1 MGRLHFGHFPFTE
14 RSGSTKQ
21 EGHLALA
28 NRPGEK
34 EYCLNL
40 KIHLNRAQR
49 LTAAIMIR
57 AFKNKWDR
65 AKSVSLDFFSF
76 SMNAPAGSKA
86 WAGRRPDVGIE
97 MCCPTVHANE
107 ITAAK

>member
-34 EYCLNL
+34 EYCLNP

-57 AFKNKWDR
+57 
-65 AKSVSLDFFSF
+65 
-76 SMNAPAGSKA
+76 
-86 WAGRRPDVGIE
+86 RRRQQRGD
-97 MCCPTVHANE
+97 AS
-107 ITAAK
+107 AQALWLWLS